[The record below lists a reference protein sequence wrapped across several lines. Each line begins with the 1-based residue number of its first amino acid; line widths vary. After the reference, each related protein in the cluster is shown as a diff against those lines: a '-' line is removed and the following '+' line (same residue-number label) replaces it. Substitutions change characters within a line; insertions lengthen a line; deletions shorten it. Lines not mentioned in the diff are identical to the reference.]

1 MTQKLTSVINGDAV
15 QVIGTLKDSVTNPVI
30 VTDPP
35 FNIGKRYASFGDRLK
50 KDEYFGRLIAVL
62 TALDCPF
69 VVIHYPEALHE
80 LSIRL
85 GRPPERVVSWVYPSN
100 TRRQHR
106 DIAFYGITP
115 DFKRV
120 TQPYKNPTDK
130 RVRDRIAKGFG
141 CPSYDWFEINQV
153 KNVSREKAAHPCQM
167 PVDVMRRVVGVLH
180 PPITVIDPYCGTGTT
195 GVACQALGVPF
206 IGIEIDPGYCGIA
219 EERLGMRS
227 NDF

>member
-1 MTQKLTSVINGDAV
+1 MTQKLTSVIKGDAI

-50 KDEYFGRLIAVL
+50 KDEYFDRLIAVL

-85 GRPPERVVSWVYPSN
+85 GRAPERVISWVYPSN

-106 DIAFYGITP
+106 DIAFYGIKP
-115 DFKRV
+115 DFRRV

-141 CPSYDWFEINQV
+141 CPSYDWFEVNQV
-153 KNVSREKAAHPCQM
+153 KNVSKDKTTHPCQM
-167 PVDVMRRVVGVLH
+167 PVEVMRRVVGVL
-180 PPITVIDPYCGTGTT
+180 PPPDYGYRPLLRYGYHRRC
-195 GVACQALGVPF
+195 VPSARRAVCRHR
-206 IGIEIDPGYCGIA
+206 D
-219 EERLGMRS
+219 
-227 NDF
+227 